1 MRLTPSICAI
11 VLPRISRESLIF
23 GRVINMVPC
32 GALTLWYHFHTRRYN
47 SVVSH
52 TITAMK
58 LQRQRAYKLDDT
70 RWQYKYVIT
79 VPETLID
86 QLGWKTGS
94 ELQATVKESSLV
106 VNFVSSPSGKSKR
119 IVAAKMTYEEFR
131 DKIKGVLQY
140 NDKGM
145 TCTQVRARLKLDQV
159 VPNNKWVRR
168 MEKDIGL
175 MRVKGTDGVI
185 VWRVNHVR

>member
-1 MRLTPSICAI
+1 
-11 VLPRISRESLIF
+11 
-23 GRVINMVPC
+23 
-32 GALTLWYHFHTRRYN
+32 
-47 SVVSH
+47 
-52 TITAMK
+52 MK
-58 LQRQRAYKLDDT
+58 LQKQRAYKLDDS

-79 VPETLID
+79 VPETLVNE
-86 QLGWKTGS
+86 LGWKTGS
-94 ELQATVKESSLV
+94 ELQATITAHSLV
-106 VNFVSSPSGKSKR
+106 VNFVSGPSEKAKR
-119 IVAAKMTYEEFR
+119 IVPTKMAYEEFR
-131 DKIKGVLQY
+131 DKIEEALQY

-145 TCTQVRARLKLDQV
+145 TWTQIRTRLKFDQV

>member
-1 MRLTPSICAI
+1 
-11 VLPRISRESLIF
+11 
-23 GRVINMVPC
+23 
-32 GALTLWYHFHTRRYN
+32 
-47 SVVSH
+47 
-52 TITAMK
+52 MK
-58 LQRQRAYKLDDT
+58 LQRQRAYRLDGA

-79 VPETLID
+79 VPESLINE
-86 QLGWKTGS
+86 LGWKTGS
-94 ELQATVKESSLV
+94 ELQASITENSLV
-106 VNFVSSPSGKSKR
+106 VSFVSSPSEKARR
-119 IVAAKMTYEEFR
+119 IVAPKMTYEEFR

-145 TCTQVRARLKLDQV
+145 TWTQIRTHLKLDQV

-175 MRVKGTDGVI
+175 MRVKRTDGVI

>member
-1 MRLTPSICAI
+1 MRLTPPIRAI
-11 VLPRISRESLIF
+11 VLPRISRESFIF
-23 GRVINMVPC
+23 GQVINMVPC
-32 GALTLWYHFHTRRYN
+32 GVLTLWYHLHTQGYN
-47 SVVSH
+47 NVVSRW
-52 TITAMK
+52 ITAMK

-94 ELQATVKESSLV
+94 ELQVTLKESSLV
-106 VNFVSSPSGKSKR
+106 VNFVSGPSEKSKR
-119 IVAAKMTYEEFR
+119 IVATKMTYEEFR

-140 NDKGM
+140 NDRGM
-145 TCTQVRARLKLDQV
+145 TWTQIRTRLKLDQV
-159 VPNNKWVRR
+159 VPNNKWVRQ

-175 MRVKGTDGVI
+175 MRVKETDGVI

>member
-1 MRLTPSICAI
+1 
-11 VLPRISRESLIF
+11 
-23 GRVINMVPC
+23 
-32 GALTLWYHFHTRRYN
+32 
-47 SVVSH
+47 VVSYSV
-52 TITAMK
+52 TAMK
-58 LQRQRAYKLDDT
+58 LQRQRSYRLDDA

-79 VPETLID
+79 VPESLIN

-94 ELQATVKESSLV
+94 ELQATVTQNSLV
-106 VNFVSSPSGKSKR
+106 VSFVSEPFERAKR
-119 IVAAKMTYEEFR
+119 VVAPKMIYEEFR
-131 DKIKGVLQY
+131 DKIKGLLQY

-145 TCTQVRARLKLDQV
+145 TWTQIRTRLKLDQV

-185 VWRVNHVR
+185 LWRVNHVR

>member
-1 MRLTPSICAI
+1 
-11 VLPRISRESLIF
+11 
-23 GRVINMVPC
+23 MVPYC
-32 GALTLWYHFHTRRYN
+32 ILTSWYHVHTQRYKN
-47 SVVSH
+47 VVSYS
-52 TITAMK
+52 ITAMK
-58 LQRQRAYKLDDT
+58 LQKQRAYKLDDS

-79 VPETLID
+79 VPESLID
-86 QLGWKTGS
+86 KLGWKTGS
-94 ELQATVKESSLV
+94 ELQATITDSSLV
-106 VNFVSSPSGKSKR
+106 VNFVSGPSEKTKR
-119 IVAAKMTYEEFR
+119 VVATKMTYEEFR

-145 TCTQVRARLKLDQV
+145 TWTQIRTRLKLDQV